1 MPRGK
6 RRVVTITAEEIKA
19 KIEENN
25 KTIESLTEQIKAIRL
40 ENKSLVKDLAVAEAK
55 EKEEAAK
62 KEMEEITELI
72 KNSGK
77 SLNEIKTIL
86 GQ

>member
-25 KTIESLTEQIKAIRL
+25 KTIESLTEQIKAIRA
-40 ENKSLVKDLAVAEAK
+40 ENKSLAKDLVAAEAK